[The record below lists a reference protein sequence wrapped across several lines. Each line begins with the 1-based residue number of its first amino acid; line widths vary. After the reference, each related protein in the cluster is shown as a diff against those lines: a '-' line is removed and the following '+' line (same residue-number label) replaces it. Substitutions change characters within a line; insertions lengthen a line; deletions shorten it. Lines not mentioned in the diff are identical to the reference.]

1 MIMLVRCEKIGAPSP
16 GTLEG
21 ESYCIEIT
29 VRRECS
35 QPGTIDIREN
45 TAKPVYL
52 LSQNQP

>member
-1 MIMLVRCEKIGAPSP
+1 MLVRCEKIGAPSP